1 MQCFCNIIY
10 NMYAARQQSGQYKY
24 MGHITFAMQPWV
36 RAYAPARP
44 LSIYHIVLT
53 QIYMR

>member
-1 MQCFCNIIY
+1 
-10 NMYAARQQSGQYKY
+10 MYAARQQSGQYKY

-36 RAYAPARP
+36 GAYAPARP